1 MTTLRT
7 AFALGLTLTGFALLG
22 AAGRADETADKLAKQ
37 RVAVKANLKA
47 GKVAL
52 NTAETADLIVSAP
65 YPAERVAKVAAEVQ
79 KAYAAA
85 AKTLKYEPKDPP
97 LAGKLAVYVIADP
110 KAYKIFLLQAM
121 KRSPRGKEAVESDL
135 RSETPQMVINA
146 GADEKPTEAGVT
158 AQASRAVA
166 AAILSV
172 KAGTTTGDAG
182 LPTWVEAGF
191 GNAVTLR
198 AEGNA
203 AKLAAHTAKVKALAS
218 KSRGAA
224 LQLKAV
230 YGDAPS
236 ADAELV
242 TTSFLEYLV
251 FGPGAEKFPELLT
264 ALKAGEG
271 NEAPTIWTAFTAL
284 EWKVETVEAAWR
296 KWVLTGK

>member
-22 AAGRADETADKLAKQ
+22 SAGRADEAADKLAKQ
-37 RVAVKANLKA
+37 QAAVKANLKA

-52 NTAETADLIVSAP
+52 TTAETADLIVSAP
-65 YPAERVAKVAAEVQ
+65 YPAERVAKLAAEVQ

-85 AKTLKYEPKDPP
+85 VKTLKYEPKDSPV
-97 LAGKLAVYVIADP
+97 AGKLAVYVLADP
-110 KAYKIFLLQAM
+110 KAYKIFLLQAL
-121 KRSPRGKEAVESDL
+121 KKASRGKEAVEADL
-135 RSETPQMVINA
+135 RSETPYLVLNA
-146 GADEKPTEAGVT
+146 GADEKPTEAGAA

-166 AAILSV
+166 VAVLSI
-172 KAGTTTGDAG
+172 KAGTTGTAG
-182 LPTWVEAGF
+182 LPTWVETGF
-191 GNAVTLR
+191 GNAVALR

-203 AKLAAHTAKVKALAS
+203 GKLAAHAGKVKALVA

-236 ADAELV
+236 ADADLV

-251 FGPGAEKFPELLT
+251 YGPGAEKFPELLT
-264 ALKAGEG
+264 ALKTSEG
-271 NEAPTIWTAFTAL
+271 GEAPTLWTAFTTL
-284 EWKVETVEAAWR
+284 EWKPETVEAAWR
-296 KWVLTGK
+296 KWAVTGK